1 MHHKKG
7 IKSNDQPSVA
17 SQGRSSNMSFSL
29 FSRKSVDGDRAALA
43 FRVLGEDCKHVWAAG
58 LEAGDVEVGMR
69 ALNLGHDRQ
78 RVAVLGL
85 EDKGLRKSSVV
96 SA

>member
-1 MHHKKG
+1 MRHKKG

-43 FRVLGEDCKHVWAAG
+43 FRVLGEDCKHV
-58 LEAGDVEVGMR
+58 
-69 ALNLGHDRQ
+69 
-78 RVAVLGL
+78 
-85 EDKGLRKSSVV
+85 
-96 SA
+96 